1 MNLNTRFERS
11 TFKDIDPREGV
22 NYTLYDNM
30 FSNDCDLNLIKHLI
44 SEKKQEAQNSLDSI
58 RSDVLKAFKIFYKRG
73 NFYPRKQEEVRK
85 KLSTISILSYMI
97 DNNVIVKFK
106 DPKKPT
112 MQQYNISPKYKTV
125 IDFIEQGIPSEE
137 LSTLVNDIQLSC

>member
-1 MNLNTRFERS
+1 
-11 TFKDIDPREGV
+11 
-22 NYTLYDNM
+22 
-30 FSNDCDLNLIKHLI
+30 
-44 SEKKQEAQNSLDSI
+44 
-58 RSDVLKAFKIFYKRG
+58 
-73 NFYPRKQEEVRK
+73 
-85 KLSTISILSYMI
+85 MI

>member
-1 MNLNTRFERS
+1 M
-11 TFKDIDPREGV
+11 
-22 NYTLYDNM
+22 
-30 FSNDCDLNLIKHLI
+30 
-44 SEKKQEAQNSLDSI
+44 
-58 RSDVLKAFKIFYKRG
+58 KAFKIFYKRG

-85 KLSTISILSYMI
+85 KLSTITILSYMI

-137 LSTLVNDIQLSC
+137 LLTLVNDIQLSC

>member
-1 MNLNTRFERS
+1 
-11 TFKDIDPREGV
+11 
-22 NYTLYDNM
+22 
-30 FSNDCDLNLIKHLI
+30 NDCDLNLIKHLI

-58 RSDVLKAFKIFYKRG
+58 RTDVLKAFKIFYKRG

-85 KLSTISILSYMI
+85 KLSTITILSYMI